1 MSEGSRSPS
10 PTRKATRKKE
20 WREEAWRKGRVT
32 VEVLGARNLPAD
44 EDVAD
49 PFVALRLVDVAERNP
64 LPFPFDRCVKTSV
77 NLERL
82 KLRRINQS
90 LLLPVRK
97 LD

>member
-1 MSEGSRSPS
+1 MSDGSRSPS

-49 PFVALRLVDVAERNP
+49 PFVALRLVDVAERQP
-64 LPFPFDRCVKTSV
+64 LPEPFGALSV
-77 NLERL
+77 
-82 KLRRINQS
+82 
-90 LLLPVRK
+90 
-97 LD
+97 